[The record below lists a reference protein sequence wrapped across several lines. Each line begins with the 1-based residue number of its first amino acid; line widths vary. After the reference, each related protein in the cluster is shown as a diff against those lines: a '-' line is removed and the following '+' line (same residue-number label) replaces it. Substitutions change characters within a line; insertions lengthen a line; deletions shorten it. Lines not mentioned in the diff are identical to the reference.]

1 MKDSLGW
8 PILNINRNLMF
19 KYLAKL
25 TIVLCSLLLGDGIYE
40 DRILIYIETSVTDFA
55 LDSNIQFPNT
65 TDQQINNILLKTDA
79 LKIRKWLPN
88 ARKSDRD
95 GDIFLDRFFV
105 VYFKNNRS
113 DLSSLIDIY
122 SNLKKIRFTDTISI
136 MEKDFNPNDPRY
148 YQQWHLPQ
156 IEAPQAFDAWD
167 LDGGEIPGTNSTRE
181 IIVAAVDDGFEW
193 DHPDLIDNIWNNLGE
208 DADGDGYTI
217 EQSGNN
223 WILDTGDLNN
233 IDDDNDGFIDNLIG
247 WDVEANGNGEED
259 NDPMTLSGNDHGTM
273 VAGCISAVTNNSLGV
288 ASVGWSLK
296 IMPIKATATPNSQ
309 YIEDGYNGILTAAQQ
324 GADVINC
331 SWGGFS
337 GGGSQSLINTV
348 WNTYGAIV
356 VASSGNGNEDAGY
369 SNFDNHYPSA
379 YSNVVSV
386 SATGPGDT
394 WGSSWF
400 HPTAGPTVDICAPG
414 ESIWT
419 TDTNN
424 GYDNPWGTSFSSPVT
439 AGAIGLLWSLFPN
452 QSKQWIIDKIINTA
466 DYFPAMNG
474 YAMV

>member
-65 TDQQINNILLKTDA
+65 TDQQINNILLKPDA

-233 IDDDNDGFIDNLIG
+233 IDDDNVAFFESC
-247 WDVEANGNGEED
+247 VAE
-259 NDPMTLSGNDHGTM
+259 LS
-273 VAGCISAVTNNSLGV
+273 S
-288 ASVGWSLK
+288 K
-296 IMPIKATATPNSQ
+296 IN
-309 YIEDGYNGILTAAQQ
+309 
-324 GADVINC
+324 
-331 SWGGFS
+331 
-337 GGGSQSLINTV
+337 
-348 WNTYGAIV
+348 
-356 VASSGNGNEDAGY
+356 
-369 SNFDNHYPSA
+369 
-379 YSNVVSV
+379 
-386 SATGPGDT
+386 
-394 WGSSWF
+394 
-400 HPTAGPTVDICAPG
+400 
-414 ESIWT
+414 
-419 TDTNN
+419 
-424 GYDNPWGTSFSSPVT
+424 
-439 AGAIGLLWSLFPN
+439 
-452 QSKQWIIDKIINTA
+452 
-466 DYFPAMNG
+466 
-474 YAMV
+474 